1 MTATTAPVDLRQRG
15 IEAPVGGVLMAGG
28 VLAVLGFGY
37 FAALAM
43 GDDPGRAWRA
53 YHICF
58 LFFLG
63 LTQGGV
69 IFAAIQKVTK
79 AKWGGPIIRFG
90 EAGAAFMPVLLLL
103 YVFLFAGQNYLFPW
117 IEHPTP
123 IRGNWLTVPFV
134 FLRCLLA
141 LLVMFGVSWA
151 LVWHDLKPDLAQARP
166 LVKDWRAPLYDRIT
180 RGFTGTPEQVGA
192 NDRRLARLAPLML
205 VVYAYGMT
213 MIAFD
218 LIMSLAP
225 YWVSTLLGAF
235 FFMGAQLSGLAT
247 LGVNMVFWRK
257 RLGLESIIGRQQFHD
272 LGKLIFGF
280 SVFWAYTMFSQVL
293 VIWYGN
299 LPEETSF
306 VFYRLWGEWR
316 PVSVLVGLLVFLVPF
331 WGLIWVKSKTTV
343 LTFTLFSLISL
354 AGMWLERYLLV
365 QPSITEGGPQF
376 GMPEVGVT
384 LGFLGLYLL
393 AYGAFARAFPMV
405 SPRLS
410 ARAAELHH

>member
-1 MTATTAPVDLRQRG
+1 MTASTMPVDLRQRG
-15 IEAPVGGVLMAGG
+15 LESPVRGVFTAGA
-28 VLAVLGFGY
+28 VLAGIGLLMFVAGL
-37 FAALAM
+37 L
-43 GDDPGRAWRA
+43 GDDPARQWRA
-53 YHICF
+53 YHVNF

-69 IFAAIQKVTK
+69 VFAAIQKVTK

-90 EAGAAFMPVLLLL
+90 EAGVAFMPVLL
-103 YVFLFAGQNYLFPW
+103 VLFFILFFGRHHLFPW

-123 IRGNWLTVPFV
+123 IRGRWLTTPFV
-134 FLRCLLA
+134 FFRDLLA
-141 LLVMFGVSWA
+141 LVAMFGASWA
-151 LVWHDLKPDLAQARP
+151 LVWHDLKPDVAQARS
-166 LVKDWRAPLYDRIT
+166 LVKDWRQGLYHRIAG
-180 RGFTGTPEQVGA
+180 GFTGTPEQVDA
-192 NDRRLARLAPLML
+192 NDRRLGRLAPLLL

-235 FFMGAQLSGLAT
+235 FFMGAALSGLTT
-247 LGVNMVFWRK
+247 LGLNMVFWRK
-257 RLGLESIIGRQQFHD
+257 QLGLESVIGRQQFHD

-299 LPEETSF
+299 LHEETSF

-316 PVSVLVGLLVFLVPF
+316 PVSILVGLLVFLVPF
-331 WGLIWVKSKTTV
+331 WGLIWVKAKTTI
-343 LTFTLFSLISL
+343 LTFTLFSGISL
-354 AGMWLERYLLV
+354 AGIWLERYLLV
-365 QPSITEGGPQF
+365 QPSLTEGGPMF
-376 GMPEVGVT
+376 GLPEIGVT
-384 LGFLGLYLL
+384 LGFLGLYLM

-405 SPRLS
+405 SPRLA